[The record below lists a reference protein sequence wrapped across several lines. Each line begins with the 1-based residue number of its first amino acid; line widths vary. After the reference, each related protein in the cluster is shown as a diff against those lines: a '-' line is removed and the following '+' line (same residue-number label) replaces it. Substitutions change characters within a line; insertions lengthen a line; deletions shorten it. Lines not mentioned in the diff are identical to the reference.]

1 LNGYTE
7 EFKEVCELIELN
19 EHHPSQR
26 IAYWFCR
33 WAQEIAQT
41 DNELF
46 RTCINHLLSL
56 KDIPFFQKEAPGII
70 LACELID
77 LNKRGLIEEEHESF
91 LQNVLDNSEV
101 FANEWV
107 SNNPPN
113 EDDWLAPLNFNYR

>member
-1 LNGYTE
+1 M
-7 EFKEVCELIELN
+7 CELIELN

-56 KDIPFFQKEAPGII
+56 KEIQFFQKEAPGVI
-70 LACELID
+70 LACELLD
-77 LNKRGLIEEEHESF
+77 LQSRGFIEEDQNSF
-91 LQNVLDNSEV
+91 LDFVLSNSQGY
-101 FANEWV
+101 AKEWV
-107 SNNPPN
+107 RQHPPN